1 MTGMGKH
8 AQRFLMAV
16 WVLCL
21 ASPFLFVS
29 VQYDAGTQQLLAQ
42 WNADRLRAFTVGLPA
57 TLIAHGQG
65 IGLVAA
71 VVGAAWAF
79 AHFWHRAGW
88 AGVRTEVLSRNPT
101 WGRVAAIAGAL
112 VLPVFLNDK
121 YLGLA
126 IFTGMYMILAMGL
139 NLTVGMTGLLVLGYA
154 AFYGIG
160 AYTFGVMYLKWG
172 VPFYV
177 AVVPAVVVGGLVGLL
192 VGLPSMRLRGDYLAI
207 VTLGFGETVRF
218 LLKNLSGLTNGDQ
231 GIMVAA
237 SARIPRLPE
246 LAIFPWAKSGEQVT
260 YYLVLA
266 MVLLSM
272 WLVRNLVNSRIGRA
286 WMAIREDETAARAM
300 GIDTVRL
307 KVIAFMLSAM
317 WAAVAG
323 VLYVAR
329 EGYVEPEVFRF
340 DESVLIL
347 SMVILGGMGSGPGSI
362 LGAAVLYLV
371 PQILRDEF
379 PLLLEY
385 RLMIFGAVMI
395 AMMIWRPQGL
405 LGSVR
410 RKIEIEEERPA

>member
-1 MTGMGKH
+1 MVKGNR
-8 AQRFLMAV
+8 AQRFLMML

-21 ASPFLFVS
+21 ASPFLFVR
-29 VQYDAGTQQLLAQ
+29 VDYDAGTQQLLAH
-42 WNADRLRAFTVGLPA
+42 WNMERLWSFTVGLPA
-57 TLIAHGQG
+57 MVVARWQG
-65 IGLVAA
+65 IGWVVSMVAA
-71 VVGAAWAF
+71 AWVLARV
-79 AHFWHRAGW
+79 WHRKGW
-88 AGVRTEVLSRNPT
+88 AG
-101 WGRVAAIAGAL
+101 WGTQMMDRHGWRLRWVAIGGAV
-112 VLPVFLNDK
+112 VLPVVLNDK

-126 IFTGMYMILAMGL
+126 IFTGIYMILAMGL

-154 AFYGIG
+154 AFYAIG

-172 VPFYV
+172 APFY
-177 AVVPAVVVGGLVGLL
+177 AAIVPAVIVGGLAGLL
-192 VGLPSMRLRGDYLAI
+192 VGLPSIRLRGDYLAI
-207 VTLGFGETVRF
+207 VTLGFGETVRY

-237 SARIPRLPE
+237 SARIPKLPE
-246 LAIFPWAKSGEQVT
+246 SSMFPWARSGEQVT

-266 MVLLSM
+266 LVLLSM

-300 GIDTVRL
+300 GINTVRL
-307 KVIAFMLSAM
+307 KVTAFMLSAI
-317 WAAVAG
+317 WASVAG

-329 EGYVEPEVFRF
+329 EGYVDPEVFRF

-347 SMVILGGMGSGPGSI
+347 SMVILGGMGSGPGPI

-379 PLLLEY
+379 PSLLDY

-395 AMMIWRPQGL
+395 AMMILRPQGL

-410 RKIEIEEERPA
+410 RKIEIEEEHLS

>member
-1 MTGMGKH
+1 
-8 AQRFLMAV
+8 
-16 WVLCL
+16 L
-21 ASPFLFVS
+21 ALS
-29 VQYDAGTQQLLAQ
+29 
-42 WNADRLRAFTVGLPA
+42 
-57 TLIAHGQG
+57 
-65 IGLVAA
+65 
-71 VVGAAWAF
+71 
-79 AHFWHRAGW
+79 HFWRRSGW
-88 AGVRTEVLSRNPT
+88 AGWQVEMMDRHASWL
-101 WGRVAAIAGAL
+101 RVAAIAVAV

-126 IFTGMYMILAMGL
+126 IFTGIYMILAMGL

-154 AFYGIG
+154 AFYAIG

-172 VPFYV
+172 VPFY
-177 AVVPAVVVGGLVGLL
+177 AALVPAVVVGGLVGLL
-192 VGLPSMRLRGDYLAI
+192 VGLPSIRLRGDYLAI

-218 LLKNLSGLTNGDQ
+218 LLKNLSNLTNGDQ

-237 SARIPRLPE
+237 SARVPKLPV
-246 LAIFPWAKSGEQVT
+246 LTIFPWAKSGEQST
-260 YYLVLA
+260 YYLVLLF
-266 MVLLSM
+266 VLLSM

-300 GIDTVRL
+300 GINTVKL

-329 EGYVEPEVFRF
+329 EGYVDPEVFRF

-347 SMVILGGMGSGPGSI
+347 SMVILGGMGSGPGPI

-379 PLLLEY
+379 PALLDY

-395 AMMIWRPQGL
+395 VMMILRPQGL
-405 LGSVR
+405 LGSTR
-410 RKIEIEEERPA
+410 RKIEIEEQPT